1 MTRTILTWL
10 DLETTG
16 LDEKA
21 GRILEHAV
29 VFTDLKLNEFDCA
42 TAVIPQSVRVA
53 KGMMSDYVLNMH
65 ENNGLL
71 EELESWE
78 RHTPQ
83 YAEEIVFEETELL
96 LMIDLIA
103 DRAVDDNKE
112 VRFVVA
118 GSNILFDVKWMM
130 VHMPRFMER
139 MDHRDVIQ
147 GPESYRCLNV
157 SSYRIGFPEVFGSIT
172 SAESNA
178 SHRAMDDIR
187 YSISQHAQMQEL
199 VELGMRSK
207 ASRVL

>member
-1 MTRTILTWL
+1 MTRTILTWF

-21 GRILEHAV
+21 GRILEYAV
-29 VFTDLKLNEFDCA
+29 VFTDLKLNEFDCR
-42 TAVIPQSVRVA
+42 TAVIPQSLSVA
-53 KGMMSDYVLNMH
+53 KGMMDDYVVNMH
-65 ENNGLL
+65 SKNGLL

-78 RHTPQ
+78 RLTPQ
-83 YAEEIVFEETELL
+83 YDDEIGFEETELL
-96 LMIDLIA
+96 LMLGSVR
-103 DRAVDDNKE
+103 DRAIDDNE
-112 VRFVVA
+112 DVQFVVA

-130 VHMPRFMER
+130 GHMPKFMER
-139 MDHRDVIQ
+139 MDHRRVIE

-157 SSYRIGFPEVFGSIT
+157 SAYKIGFPEAFGSIA

-199 VELGMRSK
+199 VELGMKSK
-207 ASRVL
+207 ASRV